1 MFDIKGVHDL
11 AVLGP
16 LPYQA
21 QTIGGGACAETYKL
35 CFLILSRGLVGAFV
49 IVWKA
54 LWAKV
59 DCIAVQRFCVDT
71 GYFRHL

>member
-1 MFDIKGVHDL
+1 MIWRY
-11 AVLGP
+11 LGP
-16 LPYQA
+16 YPIRLKLLG
-21 QTIGGGACAETYKL
+21 GGGACAETYKL

-71 GYFRHL
+71 GYFKHL